1 MTGKFTFKGEEDNNG
16 NGNVQEAIDQ
26 VTESY
31 KKADRELKQEL
42 EEKISEI
49 TTGTEVPTLSQVLAK
64 GNEMDKD
71 IDIADGKNFNNFN
84 LATKEVH
91 TNSTDTD
98 TSKLYFAG
106 DKTILEHS
114 NSVIDTHS
122 KYSTQKIELDKD
134 GISLISNFRHIG
146 ESGNPD
152 SGSGGTTSQ
161 LDFNF
166 NGFLLSQENN
176 GQKTEIIKVDSEGIK
191 TKKISQTEYSEPTDE
206 KDYVTKK
213 YLDEKI
219 SNQGNSFIKK
229 GSSDDKVLLGNGGE
243 KELSALDNSNIQIGG
258 RNLLLKSGVTVSN
271 KQYEIA
277 NWEITEDIDLGETVT
292 FTIEGDFAE
301 GCYPLLFASAGD
313 GNLGVL
319 QRGVNV
325 WDNNA
330 KRKISKG
337 QFMYLYIIGNDN
349 SDKLNTIR
357 KIKLERGNKPT
368 DWTPAPED
376 LVLQANTWE
385 KQQHSL
391 YGESLVTTL
400 PSVQREVVIDNNS
413 NSKNNL
419 WTDDN
424 ELNVGSRNV
433 GGYAKINCNGY
444 KLTGKD
450 DNFVLTAGGGA
461 KNLSDF
467 DFYKGSIEPNDLN
480 VFKSRETGTYTVKYP
495 EGWGTLVNFKSDAS
509 TSSIELLKRNWYPAT
524 RIGVRNS
531 VDASRFNDDNGAF
544 RDLAWYDDILRTG
557 VECTQNTTLQKE
569 HQNQTLFVTVSCS
582 IELNTIDDLS
592 SVSFRKVFDNGV
604 VTFTCT
610 GKNIIYTTENQ
621 FNGKKGSTAV
631 VSRYG
636 NDCYIDIRNI

>member
-42 EEKISEI
+42 EEKINEI
-49 TTGTEVPTLSQVLAK
+49 TTGTE
-64 GNEMDKD
+64 
-71 IDIADGKNFNNFN
+71 
-84 LATKEVH
+84 
-91 TNSTDTD
+91 
-98 TSKLYFAG
+98 
-106 DKTILEHS
+106 
-114 NSVIDTHS
+114 
-122 KYSTQKIELDKD
+122 
-134 GISLISNFRHIG
+134 
-146 ESGNPD
+146 
-152 SGSGGTTSQ
+152 
-161 LDFNF
+161 
-166 NGFLLSQENN
+166 
-176 GQKTEIIKVDSEGIK
+176 
-191 TKKISQTEYSEPTDE
+191 
-206 KDYVTKK
+206 DYVTKE

-301 GCYPLLFASAGD
+301 DCYPLLFASAGD

-337 QFMYLYIIGNDN
+337 QFMYLYIIGNGN

-391 YGESLVTTL
+391 YGESLVTDLT
-400 PSVQREVVIDNNS
+400 SVQREIAIEGSS

-419 WTDDN
+419 WTENN
-424 ELNVGSRNV
+424 ELNIGSRNS

-444 KLTGKD
+444 KIQGKT
-450 DNFVLTAGGGA
+450 DNYILTAGGNSIHR
-461 KNLSDF
+461 KDLVSRIIDVKTSTF
-467 DFYKGSIEPNDLN
+467 DITPENVGNTAHVYNNCSLN
-480 VFKSRETGTYTVKYP
+480 Y
-495 EGWGTLVNFKSDAS
+495 
-509 TSSIELLKRNWYPAT
+509 
-524 RIGVRNS
+524 
-531 VDASRFNDDNGAF
+531 
-544 RDLAWYDDILRTG
+544 
-557 VECTQNTTLQKE
+557 NTMP
-569 HQNQTLFVTVSCS
+569 
-582 IELNTIDDLS
+582 LS
-592 SVSFRKVFDNGV
+592 STFAVRKVFDGGEV
-604 VTFTCT
+604 KFT
-610 GKNIIYTTENQ
+610 GGIEAIYTGDRVL
-621 FNGKKGSTAV
+621 NGKKGSTAIIDYSSDNNIIFV
-631 VSRYG
+631 
-636 NDCYIDIRNI
+636 DIRNI

>member
-16 NGNVQEAIDQ
+16 NGNVQEAINQ

-114 NSVIDTHS
+114 NSYIDTHS

-176 GQKTEIIKVDSEGIK
+176 GNKTEIIKVDSEGIK

-243 KELSALDNSNIQIGG
+243 KDLSQLENKNIQIGG
-258 RNLLLKSGVTVSN
+258 RNLVIGTGKFEMLELPFYLQPN
-271 KQYEIA
+271 Y
-277 NWEITEDIDLGETVT
+277 LGNAGFVNET
-292 FTIEGDFAE
+292 F
-301 GCYPLLFASAGD
+301 
-313 GNLGVL
+313 
-319 QRGVNV
+319 
-325 WDNNA
+325 
-330 KRKISKG
+330 
-337 QFMYLYIIGNDN
+337 
-349 SDKLNTIR
+349 
-357 KIKLERGNKPT
+357 RGNKVIKLIHNWQGFQCKTELENRPTIISFWAKTTKPNINIYYIVGVSSVTFPDGDTLISDGQWHRYTIFGKNGIKLYNNINNGFLEFNCTSGGHIEEVYVSSFKIEYGNTPT
-368 DWTPAPED
+368 DWSPAPED
-376 LVLQANTWE
+376 LIVKKDWE

-391 YGESLVTTL
+391 YGESLVTML
-400 PSVQREVVIDNNS
+400 PSVQREVVIDNGTS
-413 NSKNNL
+413 RNNM
-419 WTDDN
+419 WTDNN
-424 ELNVGSRNV
+424 ELNVGSRNI
-433 GGYAKINCNGY
+433 GGYAKIYCNGY
-444 KLTGKD
+444 KIHDKD
-450 DNFVLTAGGGA
+450 DDDLLTADG
-461 KNLSDF
+461 N
-467 DFYKGSIEPNDLN
+467 SIT
-480 VFKSRETGTYTVKYP
+480 KSELLALPRGYDT
-495 EGWGTLVNFKSDAS
+495 S
-509 TSSIELLKRNWYPAT
+509 TSVVLPAT
-524 RIGVRNS
+524 TV
-531 VDASRFNDDNGAF
+531 NDTVFVKDS
-544 RDLAWYDDILRTG
+544 I
-557 VECTQNTTLQKE
+557 TLGLENIPDKG
-569 HQNQTLFVTVSCS
+569 
-582 IELNTIDDLS
+582 
-592 SVSFRKVFDNGV
+592 SVSFLKTFDGGS
-604 VTFTCT
+604 VTFICE
-610 GKNIIYTTENQ
+610 GKNIVYTGDNA
-621 FNGKKGSTAV
+621 FDGKDGSTATV
-631 VSRYG
+631 TIFE
-636 NDCYIDIRNI
+636 NKCYIRIANV

>member
-16 NGNVQEAIDQ
+16 NGNVQEAINQ

-49 TTGTEVPTLSQVLAK
+49 TTGTEVPTLSQVLSQ

-84 LATKEVH
+84 LATKEVR

-114 NSVIDTHS
+114 NSYIDTHL

-219 SNQGNSFIKK
+219 SNQSNSFIKR

-243 KELSALDNSNIQIGG
+243 KDLSQLENKNIQIGG
-258 RNLLLKSGVTVSN
+258 RNLVIGTGKFEMLELPFYLQPN
-271 KQYEIA
+271 Y
-277 NWEITEDIDLGETVT
+277 LGNAGFVNET
-292 FTIEGDFAE
+292 F
-301 GCYPLLFASAGD
+301 
-313 GNLGVL
+313 
-319 QRGVNV
+319 
-325 WDNNA
+325 
-330 KRKISKG
+330 
-337 QFMYLYIIGNDN
+337 
-349 SDKLNTIR
+349 
-357 KIKLERGNKPT
+357 RGNKVIKLIHNWQGFQCKTELENRPTIISFWAKTTKPNIYIYYIVGISSVTFPDGDTLISDGQWHRYTIFGKNGIKLYNNINNGFLEFNCTSGGHIEEVYVSSFKIEYGNTPT

-376 LVLQANTWE
+376 LESKVPQYKTIKDAHTFLDNDASIFFGSGANISNAPSSNFYEMVGFT
-385 KQQHSL
+385 HSNKNW
-391 YGESLVTTL
+391 GFIIAKN
-400 PSVQREVVIDNNS
+400 IDNDD
-413 NSKNNL
+413 KQL
-419 WTDDN
+419 W
-424 ELNVGSRNV
+424 VKQVIG
-433 GGYAKINCNGY
+433 
-444 KLTGKD
+444 
-450 DNFVLTAGGGA
+450 
-461 KNLSDF
+461 
-467 DFYKGSIEPNDLN
+467 
-480 VFKSRETGTYTVKYP
+480 GTYKEWFKLEDRSKERTINVTDSTFYITPDIVGKTLHINNNCTVNYNNMP
-495 EGWGTLVNFKSDAS
+495 
-509 TSSIELLKRNWYPAT
+509 LL
-524 RIGVRNS
+524 
-531 VDASRFNDDNGAF
+531 
-544 RDLAWYDDILRTG
+544 
-557 VECTQNTTLQKE
+557 TT
-569 HQNQTLFVTVSCS
+569 VA
-582 IELNTIDDLS
+582 I
-592 SVSFRKVFDNGV
+592 RKVFDEGEV
-604 VTFTCT
+604 KFT
-610 GKNIIYTTENQ
+610 GSVEAIYTGDRVL
-621 FNGKKGSTAV
+621 NGKKGSTAIIDY
-631 VSRYG
+631 SYD
-636 NDCYIDIRNI
+636 NNMIFIDIRNI

>member
-16 NGNVQEAIDQ
+16 NGNVQEAINQ

-114 NSVIDTHS
+114 NSYIDTHS

-176 GQKTEIIKVDSEGIK
+176 GNKTEIIKVDSEGIK

-243 KELSALDNSNIQIGG
+243 KDLSQLENKNIQIGG
-258 RNLLLKSGVTVSN
+258 RNLVIGTGKFEMLELPFYLQPN
-271 KQYEIA
+271 Y
-277 NWEITEDIDLGETVT
+277 LGNAGFVNET
-292 FTIEGDFAE
+292 F
-301 GCYPLLFASAGD
+301 
-313 GNLGVL
+313 
-319 QRGVNV
+319 
-325 WDNNA
+325 
-330 KRKISKG
+330 
-337 QFMYLYIIGNDN
+337 
-349 SDKLNTIR
+349 
-357 KIKLERGNKPT
+357 RGNKVIKLIHNWQGFQCKTELENRPTIISFWAKTTKPNINIYYIVGISSVTFPDGDTLISDGQWHRYTIFGKNGIKLYNNINNGFLEFNCTSGGHIEEVYVSSFKIEYGNTPT
-368 DWTPAPED
+368 DWSPAPED
-376 LVLQANTWE
+376 LIVKKDWE

-391 YGESLVTTL
+391 YGESLVTML
-400 PSVQREVVIDNNS
+400 PSVQREVLIDNGTS
-413 NSKNNL
+413 RNNM
-419 WTDDN
+419 WTDNN
-424 ELNVGSRNV
+424 ELNVGSRNI
-433 GGYAKINCNGY
+433 GGYAKIYCNGY
-444 KLTGKD
+444 KIHDKD
-450 DNFVLTAGGGA
+450 DDDLLTADG
-461 KNLSDF
+461 N
-467 DFYKGSIEPNDLN
+467 SIT
-480 VFKSRETGTYTVKYP
+480 KSELLALPRGYDT
-495 EGWGTLVNFKSDAS
+495 S
-509 TSSIELLKRNWYPAT
+509 TSVVLPAT
-524 RIGVRNS
+524 TV
-531 VDASRFNDDNGAF
+531 NDTVFVKDS
-544 RDLAWYDDILRTG
+544 I
-557 VECTQNTTLQKE
+557 TLGLENIPDKG
-569 HQNQTLFVTVSCS
+569 
-582 IELNTIDDLS
+582 
-592 SVSFRKVFDNGV
+592 SVSFLKTFDGGS
-604 VTFTCT
+604 VTFICE
-610 GKNIIYTTENQ
+610 GKNIVYTGDNA
-621 FNGKKGSTAV
+621 FDGKDGSTATV
-631 VSRYG
+631 TIFE
-636 NDCYIDIRNI
+636 NKCYIRIANV